1 MQKVNKLRI
10 SVSKQRKRTKVL
22 ILENNR
28 SIVSPTDRIT
38 SYIKQPEKGYLGSS
52 CVIWAQPFFLLC
64 VRISLLVGIQR
75 CLDHLCFLFAKESIE
90 QPCFV
95 RARQRPLNFTLFEHV
110 VSKQKQFNMLWYL

>member
-75 CLDHLCFLFAKESIE
+75 CLDHLCFLFAKESMRLFSDFL
-90 QPCFV
+90 QQSPF
-95 RARQRPLNFTLFEHV
+95 LFTVETRVATYFLLILSNSHF
-110 VSKQKQFNMLWYL
+110 

>member
-10 SVSKQRKRTKVL
+10 SVSKQRKSTKVL

-52 CVIWAQPFFLLC
+52 CVIWAQPVFLLC

-75 CLDHLCFLFAKESIE
+75 CLDHLCFLFAKESIQVASFLSSE
-90 QPCFV
+90 SSDLKIT
-95 RARQRPLNFTLFEHV
+95 A
-110 VSKQKQFNMLWYL
+110 